1 MPSWQSL
8 ESLFGELFFR
18 LLNISGL
25 ESLDLLL
32 VTLTFYLLFRLI
44 QRSRVSLLVRGQLVL
59 VVILFITTILLPLP
73 TFDWLILGILIAMLV
88 ATPVIFQP
96 ELRRFLERIGRNAG
110 LTWGVRQTA
119 AENVIPKLVRAV
131 ENLAANYTGAL
142 IALEGKRILREIV
155 ETGVMIEG
163 QMSSELLQAIF
174 YPENPLHDGA
184 VVLREDRV
192 IAASCVLPLTQQ
204 ALSTR
209 RRLGTRHRAAVGL
222 SEHSDAFIIVVSE
235 ETGTISLARDGHLRR
250 PVDGATLREQL
261 FEFFVPPQPARLPFS
276 LRQLIPSAGRQIWS
290 RLVRLGLWF
299 RRPRLVI
306 HNLLPQ
312 IGLFALSLLLAL
324 ITWTFVI
331 ERTNPAR
338 QELFEDIPLQI
349 ENIPPGTTLPA
360 APPATVSIIA
370 QTTNNLLPSLRSSN
384 FQASIS
390 LAELSP
396 GVHSVPVHVTTNI
409 PRVWVL
415 AVEPPVIDLELT
427 PIVTKLMTVT
437 VVVPDSDGL
446 SLAYR
451 LVGEPVAEPSQV
463 QVIGA
468 APVVKQVSQV
478 RAELF
483 LGNTN
488 ATLTRTRPLQALD
501 ALGRVI
507 NGVSLEPNQVDV
519 TVLIQRQLNA
529 RNVGVRPLTSGIP
542 PEGYRLSSLTVSPN
556 EVTLQGGLEQLNQGE
571 NFVDTLPVDISQ
583 ATGDLTLQVPLALP
597 PNVQALDSTGTPIR
611 TVTVQAQVVPRNSY
625 LLASRPVEL
634 LGISPSITATV
645 NPTQVDLI
653 ISGPAPIISQIEQEP
668 GLVKVLV
675 DLVGVDPPQRLTRP
689 LSVAAPDEI
698 QVQVIPDSVQVTLL
712 P

>member
-1 MPSWQSL
+1 
-8 ESLFGELFFR
+8 
-18 LLNISGL
+18 
-25 ESLDLLL
+25 
-32 VTLTFYLLFRLI
+32 
-44 QRSRVSLLVRGQLVL
+44 
-59 VVILFITTILLPLP
+59 
-73 TFDWLILGILIAMLV
+73 MLV

-131 ENLAANYTGAL
+131 ENLSANYTGAL
-142 IALEGKRILREIV
+142 IALEGKRILREII
-155 ETGVMIEG
+155 ETGVIIEG

-204 ALSTR
+204 PLSTR

-222 SEHSDAFIIVVSE
+222 SEHSDAFVIVVSE
-235 ETGTISLARDGHLRR
+235 ETGTISLVHDGHLRR

-261 FEFFVPPQPARLPFS
+261 FEFYVPPQSGRPAFS
-276 LRQLIPSAGRQIWS
+276 LKQFIPAAGRQIWA
-290 RLVRLGLWF
+290 RLVRFGLWW
-299 RRPRLVI
+299 RHPRLSL

-312 IGLFALSLLLAL
+312 VGMLALSLLLAL

-338 QELFEDIPLQI
+338 QELFEDIPLQV
-349 ENIPPGTTLPA
+349 ENIPPGVTLPA
-360 APPATVSIIA
+360 APPSTVSIVA
-370 QTTNNLLPSLRSSN
+370 QTTNNLLPSLRSSS

-390 LAELSP
+390 LAGLSP
-396 GVHSVPVHVTTNI
+396 GLHSVPVKVTTTI
-409 PRVWVL
+409 PRVWIL
-415 AVEPPVIDLELT
+415 AVEPPAIELELT
-427 PIVTKLMTVT
+427 PIVTKTLPVT
-437 VVVPDSDGL
+437 VIVPDQDEL

-451 LVGEPVAEPSQV
+451 LVGEPSARPAQV
-463 QVIGA
+463 QVAGA
-468 APVVKQVSQV
+468 APLVEQVNQV

-483 LGNTN
+483 LGNANT
-488 ATLTRTRPLQALD
+488 TLTRTRPLQALD

-507 NGVSLEPNQVDV
+507 NGLNLEPKQVEV
-519 TVLIQRQLNA
+519 TVVIQRQLNA

-542 PEGYRLSSLTVSPN
+542 PEGYRLSSLTVTPA
-556 EVTLQGGLEQLNQGE
+556 EVTLQGGLEQLNQGDS
-571 NFVDTLPVDISQ
+571 FVDTLPVDISQ

-597 PNVQALDSTGTPIR
+597 ANVQALDSNGTPIR
-611 TVTVQAQVVPRNSY
+611 TVTVYAQITPRSSY
-625 LLASRPVEL
+625 LLATRPVEL

-645 NPTQVDLI
+645 NPSRVDLI
-653 ISGPAPIISQIEQEP
+653 ISGPAPIINQIEKEP

-689 LSVAAPDEI
+689 VTIAAPQEI

>member
-25 ESLDLLL
+25 EGLDLLL
-32 VTLTFYLLFRLI
+32 VTLTFYLLLGLI

-73 TFDWLILGILIAMLV
+73 TFDWLVLGILIAMLV

-119 AENVIPKLVRAV
+119 AENVIPKLMRAV
-131 ENLAANYTGAL
+131 ENLSANYTGAL
-142 IALEGKRILREIV
+142 IALEGKRILREII

-204 ALSTR
+204 PLSTR

-261 FEFFVPPQPARLPFS
+261 FEFYMPPQPARPPFS
-276 LRQLIPSAGRQIWS
+276 LKQFIPSVARQVWAG
-290 RLVRLGLWF
+290 LVRFGLWW
-299 RRPRLVI
+299 RRPRLAAR
-306 HNLLPQ
+306 NLLPQ
-312 IGLFALSLLLAL
+312 VGMFMLSLLLAL

-338 QELFEDIPLQI
+338 QELFEDVVLRV
-349 ENIPPGTTLPA
+349 ENIPPGITLPA
-360 APPATVSIIA
+360 APPTSVSIVA
-370 QTTNNLLPSLRSSN
+370 QTTNSLLPSLRSSN
-384 FQASIS
+384 FQARIS
-390 LAELSP
+390 LAGLSP
-396 GVHSVPVHVTTNI
+396 GLHSVPIQVTTNI
-409 PRVWVL
+409 PRVWIL
-415 AVEPPVIDLELT
+415 AVEPPAIDLELT
-427 PIVTKLMTVT
+427 PIITKTMPVT
-437 VVVPDSDGL
+437 VVVPDQEGL

-451 LVGEPVAEPSQV
+451 MIGEPAAQPAQV

-468 APVVKQVSQV
+468 APLVEQVSQV

-483 LGNTN
+483 LGNAN

-501 ALGRVI
+501 SLGRVMNGI
-507 NGVSLEPNQVDV
+507 NLEPKQVDV
-519 TVLIQRQLNA
+519 SVVIQRQLNA
-529 RNVGVRPLTSGIP
+529 RNVAVRPLTSGIP
-542 PEGYRLSSLTVSPN
+542 PEGYRLSGLTVAPT
-556 EVTLQGGLEQLNQGE
+556 EVTLQGSLEQLNQVD
-571 NFVDTLPVDISQ
+571 NYVDTLPVDISQ
-583 ATGDLTLQVPLALP
+583 TTGNLSLQVPLALP
-597 PNVQALDSTGTPIR
+597 PNVQALDGAGTPIR
-611 TVTVQAQVVPRNSY
+611 TVTVQVQVVTRNSY
-625 LLASRPVEL
+625 LLTSRPVEL

-645 NPTQVDLI
+645 TPATVDLI
-653 ISGPAPIISQIEQEP
+653 ISGPAPIVNQIEKEP
-668 GLVKVLV
+668 GLIKVLI
-675 DLVGVDPPQRLTRP
+675 DLVGIDPPQRLTRP
-689 LSVAAPDEI
+689 LTIAAPDEI